1 MSHSALALLFIS
13 TISSENTYA
22 GCRYAESRVFFV
34 DNLRIIMA
42 VAVMLSLIML
52 NEVVQSYVSRFNV
65 IASFTLLSQQTLTF
79 PKLLYG
85 IKQIK
90 HYF

>member
-1 MSHSALALLFIS
+1 MP
-13 TISSENTYA
+13 
-22 GCRYAESRVFFV
+22 
-34 DNLRIIMA
+34 
-42 VAVMLSLIML
+42 VAAMLSLIMP

-65 IASFTLLSQQTLTF
+65 IASFTLLSPQTLTF

-90 HYF
+90 HYFCHFQFFSKTLTGIQWYKKLQSYSAN